1 MKTTLEKEDIEAIAR
16 EVVNMVKPFLESN
29 GG

>member
-1 MKTTLEKEDIEAIAR
+1 MKTTLEKEDIEDIAG
-16 EVVNMVKPFLESN
+16 EVMNMVKLFLESN